1 MSDSNT
7 PAAPAPDANAP
18 KDVKAA
24 AEANDPEK
32 GPKKEAAQS
41 AASSPHR
48 PAVRSLVHFGALLL
62 ALPLTWLAGEMTD
75 FNGRAWAAGICLFG
89 AVFNLLVLRFLPLG
103 KKIFREGEGL
113 INGVWLYPLSLALAF
128 LVFPPWVVG
137 AAWAVLAAGDAAA
150 STAGRMVPHP
160 KLPWSEKKS
169 WAGTLSFLVLATPAC
184 FMVLAWIAW
193 LGSGAGPA
201 EGRARV
207 PEAFLRPTGLDL
219 PMVWT
224 VCVIAAAAGAILE
237 SLEGPFD
244 DNLRVTLGVCVAAW
258 LTVQLFM
265 PLRQMA
271 GARQIQPEWLLHA
284 LVANA
289 ILAAAVL
296 ALRFADLPG
305 ALAGGLAGAAVYF
318 LARPQGYALLIL
330 FVVGGS
336 LLSRIGRKTKEARG
350 AAEARGGKRGIANV
364 AANLGVPVLCVLAY
378 PAFRGA
384 PEALVAY
391 AGALAAA
398 FADTASSE
406 IGALS
411 AKRPVLI
418 TTREEVPHGTDGA
431 VSLLGYAGALF
442 ACVLFAGAAWASG
455 FWRFV
460 ESGNVP
466 WSPEVPNGH
475 GVWLSLIAVAAG
487 LFGTTVD
494 SVLGARIEGKVP
506 GVGKGAVNFV
516 CTLSGAAAA
525 WAMASLLY

>member
-1 MSDSNT
+1 MSDSNPT
-7 PAAPAPDANAP
+7 AAPAPVA
-18 KDVKAA
+18 DV
-24 AEANDPEK
+24 P
-32 GPKKEAAQS
+32 KEAKD
-41 AASSPHR
+41 AASSPSSPHR
-48 PAVRSLVHFGALLL
+48 PAVRSLVHFGALGL
-62 ALPLTWLAGEMTD
+62 ALPLTWLAGEMTA

-89 AVFNLLVLRFLPLG
+89 ALFNLLLLRHLPLG
-103 KKIFREGEGL
+103 KKIFRDGESW

-128 LVFPPWVVG
+128 LLFPPWVVG

-150 STAGRMVPHP
+150 STGGRMIPRP

-169 WAGTLSFLVLATPAC
+169 WAGTLSFFALATPAC

-201 EGRARV
+201 EGRSNV
-207 PEAFLRPTGLDL
+207 PEALLPPTGLDL

-224 VCVIAAAAGAILE
+224 ICVIAAAAGALLE

-244 DNLRVTLGVCVAAW
+244 DNLRVTLGVGVVVW
-258 LTVQLFM
+258 LTVQLLEPLKELM
-265 PLRQMA
+265 PPNREV
-271 GARQIQPEWLLHA
+271 QPEWLLQA
-284 LVANA
+284 LIANA

-305 ALAGGLAGAAVYF
+305 ALGGALAGAAVYF
-318 LARPQGYALLIL
+318 LARPQGYTLLIL

-364 AANLGVPVLCVLAY
+364 AANLGVPVLCCLAY

-384 PEALVAY
+384 PEALAAF

-406 IGALS
+406 VGALS
-411 AKRPVLI
+411 SKRPLLI
-418 TTREEVPHGTDGA
+418 TTRERVDHGTDGA
-431 VSLLGYAGALF
+431 VSLLGYAGAFF
-442 ACVLFAGAAWASG
+442 ACVLFAGAAWVSG
-455 FWRFV
+455 FWRLV
-460 ESGNVP
+460 VLGNQP
-466 WSPEVPNGH
+466 WSLEVPEAH
-475 GVWLSLIAVAAG
+475 GIWLSLIAVAAG

-506 GVGKGAVNFV
+506 GVGKGAVNFA
-516 CTLSGAAAA
+516 CTLCGAAAA
-525 WAMASLLY
+525 WAMASLIY

>member
-1 MSDSNT
+1 MSDSST
-7 PAAPAPDANAP
+7 HAAPDPGANAAP
-18 KDVKAA
+18 SGATT
-24 AEANDPEK
+24 
-32 GPKKEAAQS
+32 
-41 AASSPHR
+41 PHR
-48 PAVRSLVHFGALLL
+48 PAVRSAVHFGAILL
-62 ALPLTWLAGEMTD
+62 ALPLTWLAGEMTA

-89 AVFNLLVLRFLPLG
+89 AAFNLLALRHLPLG
-103 KKIFREGEGL
+103 RKIFRDGEGL
-113 INGVWLYPLSLALAF
+113 VNGVWLYPLSLALAF
-128 LVFPPWVVG
+128 LLFPPWVVG

-150 STAGRMVPHP
+150 STAGRLIPRP

-184 FMVLAWIAW
+184 WAVLTWIAW
-193 LGSGAGPA
+193 LDDGGSMP
-201 EGRARV
+201 
-207 PEAFLRPTGLDL
+207 PAFLRDTGLDL

-224 VCVIAAAAGAILE
+224 ICVIAAAAGALLE

-244 DNLRVTLGVCVAAW
+244 DNLRVTLGVSVAVW
-258 LTVQLFM
+258 LTVQLLQPLKELM
-265 PLRQMA
+265 PPNRA
-271 GARQIQPEWLLHA
+271 VQPEWLLQA
-284 LVANA
+284 LTANA

-305 ALAGGLAGAAVYF
+305 ALGGGLAGAAVYF

-364 AANLGVPVLCVLAY
+364 AANLGVPVLCCLAY

-384 PEALVAY
+384 PEALAAY

-411 AKRPVLI
+411 GKRPVLV
-418 TTREEVPHGTDGA
+418 TTREEVDHGTDGA
-431 VSLLGYAGALF
+431 VSGLGYAGAF
-442 ACVLFAGAAWASG
+442 AACVLFAGAAWASG
-455 FWRFV
+455 FWRLV
-460 ESGNVP
+460 VLGNQP
-466 WSPEVPNGH
+466 WSLEVPERH

-506 GVGKGAVNFV
+506 GVGKGAVNFA